1 MAYLITFPATMYQ
14 PLPPGTSL
22 LSSQQPPPPVTAVM
36 TTESFDALEGMYVC
50 TSRFTSPPQPMIH
63 LNPLPTT
70 QLGLSAVYPTPCMST
85 VSLQY
90 PLKNTK
96 SLGPNSA
103 DSSISPT
110 PGVLLKAPLA
120 SQGIDLSASS
130 LTGGLPP
137 GSAGPPAGITGIGGP
152 AMGFSGL
159 GETMGKLAAK
169 PTCPKNSLKNTLSSF
184 VNCIIT
190 HPNLTKILATCTN
203 SEHFTFLTNAYSFF
217 WLADT
222 HGHTKESLA
231 WITFTSSPSAHDINQ
246 FTRAHDQLD
255 IVIGFVT
262 GDLIW
267 LDPIASKYTCINKGG
282 VKSAG
287 SATQV
292 PLKCQKL
299 KGLHKTTSV
308 TQKALESLF
317 LSIHGD
323 IAQ

>member
-1 MAYLITFPATMYQ
+1 MAYPIAFPAATYR

-22 LSSQQPPPPVTAVM
+22 LSSQQPPPPVAAVM
-36 TTESFDALEGMYVC
+36 STESFDAPEGMYVC
-50 TSRFTSPPQPMIH
+50 TSRFTFPLQPMIH

-70 QLGLSAVYPTPCMST
+70 QLGLSAVYLTPRVST
-85 VSLQY
+85 VSLRY

-96 SLGPNSA
+96 SSDPNSA
-103 DSSISPT
+103 DSAISPA
-110 PGVLLKAPLA
+110 PGVLLEAPLA
-120 SQGIDLSASS
+120 SQGIDPPASS

-137 GSAGPPAGITGIGGP
+137 GSAGPPAGIAGIGGP

-169 PTCPKNSLKNTLSSF
+169 PTRPKNSLKNTSSSF
-184 VNCIIT
+184 VNPIIT
-190 HPNLTKILATCTN
+190 HPDLAKVLATRTD
-203 SEHFTFLTNAYSFF
+203 SEHFTFFTNAHSF

-222 HGHTKESLA
+222 HGRTKESLA
-231 WITFTSSPSAHDINQ
+231 RITFTASPSAHDINQ
-246 FTRAHDQLD
+246 FTRTHDRLD

-262 GDLIW
+262 GDLVW
-267 LDPIASKYTCINKGG
+267 LDLIASKYTCINKGG

-292 PLKCQKL
+292 PLECQKL
-299 KGLHKTTSV
+299 EGLHKSTSV
-308 TQKALESLF
+308 SQKALESSF